1 MNLSRR
7 IDSLEQA
14 IPNAENFEDWLERFS
29 ADEQQI
35 LIDFRERFD
44 LPIPAH
50 ATPRQRGYGVKL
62 LKEAIRDND
71 FEKFAIW
78 AKSWRMEG

>member
-1 MNLSRR
+1 MTLSRR
-7 IDSLEQA
+7 IDSLEKTL
-14 IPNAENFEDWLERFS
+14 PNAETFEDWLERFS
-29 ADEQQI
+29 ADEQQV
-35 LIDFRERFD
+35 LNDFRERFD
-44 LPIPAH
+44 LPIPPG

>member
-14 IPNAENFEDWLERFS
+14 IPNAETFEDFLAQFTP
-29 ADEQQI
+29 EQQEI
-35 LIDFRERFD
+35 LINFRERFD
-44 LPIPAH
+44 LPIPVS

-71 FEKFAIW
+71 FERFAVW

>member
-14 IPNAENFEDWLERFS
+14 IPNAETFEDWLERFS
-29 ADEQQI
+29 PDEQQM
-35 LIDFRERFD
+35 LTDFRERFD
-44 LPIPAH
+44 LPIPAN
-50 ATPRQRGYGVKL
+50 ATPRQRGYGLKL
-62 LKEAIRDND
+62 LREAIRDND
-71 FEKFAIW
+71 FERFAVW

>member
-1 MNLSRR
+1 MTLNRR
-7 IDSLEQA
+7 IESLE
-14 IPNAENFEDWLERFS
+14 ETLREVETFEDWLERFS
-29 ADEQQI
+29 PDEQQI

-50 ATPRQRGYGVKL
+50 ATPRQRGYGLKL
-62 LKEAIRDND
+62 LREAIRDND
-71 FEKFAIW
+71 FERFGLW